1 MMKIDNK
8 IKMYRAL
15 HNMNQTELANRVKV
29 RRETIANLEKGRY
42 NPSLA
47 LAWAI
52 AAEFSVK
59 IEDIFTVYLEKD

>member
-1 MMKIDNK
+1 MKIDNK

-59 IEDIFTVYLEKD
+59 IEDVFTVYLEKD

>member
-1 MMKIDNK
+1 MKIDNK